1 MILISCKSVSTYQLI
16 QAMLTLPVPSL
27 QSTTAEADAY
37 QHIHTA
43 IRLGEYPAG
52 MRLKPENIAAQIGT
66 SRMPVREALRRLE
79 TEGLV
84 TIRPNRGVVVAGLD
98 FEAMREVFE
107 MRAVLEGLAV
117 RLAVPH
123 LTPAIL
129 RDLEMQLA
137 RMDNLAEST
146 PDWTGSHRA
155 FHEYLCGISGQPR
168 LLRQIASL
176 NSLVEPYMRAWI
188 KASGRPGAREHH
200 QTLIDALRGGD
211 PEDSEIVMRQH
222 VLATVDDLAPLSS
235 VPTQGASA

>member
-1 MILISCKSVSTYQLI
+1 MILLSCENVSTYQLI
-16 QAMLTLPVPSL
+16 QTMLNLPMTSL
-27 QSTTAEADAY
+27 QGSTAEADAY

-52 MRLKPENIAAQIGT
+52 MRLKPEDIATQIGT

-98 FEAMREVFE
+98 MEAMREVFE

-117 RLAVPH
+117 RLAVPR
-123 LTPAIL
+123 LTPTVL
-129 RDLEMQLA
+129 RDLEEQLA

-155 FHEYLCGISGQPR
+155 FHEHLCGIARQPR

-176 NSLVEPYMRAWI
+176 NSLVEPYMRDWI

-200 QTLIDALRGGD
+200 QTLIDALRSGD
-211 PEDSEIVMRQH
+211 PVHSEIVMRRH
-222 VLATVDDLAPLSS
+222 VLATIDDLARYFSF
-235 VPTQGASA
+235 PTQGASA

>member
-1 MILISCKSVSTYQLI
+1 
-16 QAMLTLPVPSL
+16 MLNLSVPSL
-27 QSTTAEADAY
+27 QGATAEADAY
-37 QHIHTA
+37 LHIHTA

-52 MRLKPENIAAQIGT
+52 MRLKPETIAAQIGT

-98 FEAMREVFE
+98 IDAMREVFE

-117 RLAVPH
+117 RLAMPS

-129 RDLEMQLA
+129 RDLEAQLS
-137 RMDNLAEST
+137 RLDDLAESL

-155 FHEYLCGISGQPR
+155 FHEHLCGLSRQPR

-176 NSLVEPYMRAWI
+176 NSLIEPYMRAWI
-188 KASGRPGAREHH
+188 KESGRPGAREHH
-200 QTLIDALRGGD
+200 LNLIDALKSGD
-211 PEDSEIVMRQH
+211 PAHGEAVMRQH
-222 VLATVDDLAPLSS
+222 VLATVDDLAPLSPFS
-235 VPTQGASA
+235 KQGVPA